1 MPHRSSPNQRAAAQ
15 RTTVSIGAVT
25 YLNARPL
32 TFCLQQQAPHARI
45 VFDLPSRLADALS
58 CGHIDVALV
67 PSIELARNSELSIVS
82 DACVACDGPVRSVK
96 LFSRVP
102 PEQIETLALDEGSRT
117 SAALVRIL
125 LAERFGLHPR
135 LEALPI
141 GAKLDKLQ
149 ADAAMLIGDRG
160 MLPIGDG
167 FEYEWDLGEQWSQLT
182 GLPLVFA
189 MWAARP
195 EVDLAAAERVLTQ
208 ARDKGVERL
217 AEIAR
222 QESPGLGIPES
233 ECLRYLRDNLQF
245 QLGPRQLVGLK
256 RFYELAAQH
265 DLAPAVE

>member
-1 MPHRSSPNQRAAAQ
+1 MSPISDNPGKLR
-15 RTTVSIGAVT
+15 IGAVS
-25 YLNARPL
+25 YLNTKPL
-32 TFCLQQQAPHARI
+32 VHGLSRLAPDAEI
-45 VFDLPSRLADALS
+45 VFDLPSRLADDLAENRL
-58 CGHIDVALV
+58 DVALI
-67 PSIELARNSELSIVS
+67 PSAELLQHPEYSVVS
-82 DACVACDGPVRSVK
+82 DACIACRGPVLSVK
-96 LFSRVP
+96 LLSRVP
-102 PEQIETLALDEGSRT
+102 FDQIQSVALDEGSRT

-195 EVDLAAAERVLTQ
+195 KVDLAAAERVLTE
-208 ARDKGVERL
+208 ARDEGVERL

-222 QESPGLGIPES
+222 HESPGLGIPES

-245 QLGPRQLVGLK
+245 QLGPRQLAGLK
-256 RFYELAAQH
+256 RFYELATQH